1 MREGGQALRD
11 RIALGVLTATF
22 PPAVVE
28 EAIEATAKRERR
40 YRLLPARL
48 VVYYVL
54 AMSLFREAGY
64 EEVMRQLTEGLVGL
78 GDQPLEIP
86 SSVAISKGCGSL
98 RGTISSCVLPALRS

>member
-1 MREGGQALRD
+1 MPRVGQPVREGGQALRD

-22 PPAVVE
+22 PPAVVD
-28 EAIEATAKRERR
+28 EAIEATTKRERR

-64 EEVMRQLTEGLVGL
+64 EEVMRQLTERLVVRL
-78 GDQPLEIP
+78 PLPP
-86 SSVAISKGCGSL
+86 STPRRS
-98 RGTISSCVLPALRS
+98 TIE